1 MPNQSY
7 PCAWALFSYGIASSL
22 IKWSKAMASGNDHK
36 EHNNT
41 YAKVFVPMIKWGTPI
56 FALILL
62 IVVFFT
68 T

>member
-1 MPNQSY
+1 
-7 PCAWALFSYGIASSL
+7 
-22 IKWSKAMASGNDHK
+22 MASGNDHK